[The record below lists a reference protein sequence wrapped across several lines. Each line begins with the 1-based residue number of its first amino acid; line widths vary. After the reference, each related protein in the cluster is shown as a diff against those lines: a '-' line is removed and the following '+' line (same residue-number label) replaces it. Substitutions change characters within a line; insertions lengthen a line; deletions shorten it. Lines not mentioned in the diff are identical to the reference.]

1 MNPVNGKGYCCLFI
15 KERNEDLIAIFRNNS
30 SQPSVVLHTD
40 QWEIPMDVIQFDHLL
55 GEGCFGEVYLGRLR
69 EDFTSPMLTSHF
81 RQSNNKGF
89 VAIKLL
95 KRKLL
100 ILIFKLLII

>member
-1 MNPVNGKGYCCLFI
+1 M
-15 KERNEDLIAIFRNNS
+15 IAIFRNNG
-30 SQPSVVLHTD
+30 SQPSVVFTGHTSDSMDLAFSLHTD